1 MPSVI
6 YISAEKLT
14 HSRAGV
20 SLPEV
25 KQKTGSTPDAEKII
39 HDLRSSL
46 NVIIG
51 YSELM
56 LDGVMGKMTEEQRVS
71 TTDILDKSRHLAD
84 MVNDLALMEKL
95 RRP

>member
-1 MPSVI
+1 VI

-14 HSRAGV
+14 QSRAGV
-20 SLPEV
+20 SIHEV
-25 KQKTGSTPDAEKII
+25 EQKTGKTPDAEKII

-56 LDGVMGKMTEEQRVS
+56 LDGVMGPMTEDQRVS
-71 TTDILDKSRHLAD
+71 ITDILDKSRHLAD
-84 MVNDLALMEKL
+84 MVNDLALLE
-95 RRP
+95 RSRQP

>member
-1 MPSVI
+1 VI
-6 YISAEKLT
+6 YISAEK
-14 HSRAGV
+14 HNQSRAGV
-20 SLPEV
+20 RMPDVE
-25 KQKTGSTPDAEKII
+25 QKTGKTIDAEKIM

-71 TTDILDKSRHLAD
+71 IKDILDKSRCLAD
-84 MVNDLALMEKL
+84 MVNDLVLWQNS
-95 RRP
+95 RRPSRA

>member
-1 MPSVI
+1 MPSVV
-6 YISAEKLT
+6 YVSEEKLT

-20 SLPEV
+20 SLREA
-25 KQKTGSTPDAEKII
+25 KQKTGNTPDAEKII

-71 TTDILDKSRHLAD
+71 TQDILEKSRHLVNI
-84 MVNDLALMEKL
+84 VNDLALIKL
-95 RRP
+95 RRS